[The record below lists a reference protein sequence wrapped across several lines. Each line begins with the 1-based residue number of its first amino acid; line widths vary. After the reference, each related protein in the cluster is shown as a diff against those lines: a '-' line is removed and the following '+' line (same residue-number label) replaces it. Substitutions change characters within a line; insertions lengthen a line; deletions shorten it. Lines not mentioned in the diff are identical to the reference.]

1 MAEFAITGGI
11 GSGKS
16 TVADALVH
24 HGAKLID
31 ADRIVHELQKS
42 GGEVFINLVG
52 HFGEG
57 IIGDD
62 GELDRKKLAGLVFSS
77 EKELEKLNSIVHPA
91 VGKEMASKREAFA
104 KGGSLILID
113 IPLLVTAE
121 GELARDEYKNFSGR
135 IVVDCDEK
143 LAVDRLIDSRGF
155 TEEDARARISKQA
168 TREQRL
174 VFADYLIDNNGDL
187 QSLERQ
193 VNECWTWMQTFVP
206 QD

>member
-62 GELDRKKLAGLVFSS
+62 GELDRKKLAGLVFSN

-104 KGGSLILID
+104 KEGSLILID

>member
-16 TVADALVH
+16 TVADALVL

-104 KGGSLILID
+104 KEGSLILID

-121 GELARDEYKNFSGR
+121 GELARDGYKNFSGR